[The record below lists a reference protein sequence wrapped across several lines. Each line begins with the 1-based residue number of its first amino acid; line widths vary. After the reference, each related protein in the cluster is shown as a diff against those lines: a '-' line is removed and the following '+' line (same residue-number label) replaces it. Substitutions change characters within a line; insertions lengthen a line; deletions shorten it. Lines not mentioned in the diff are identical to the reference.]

1 MQDGKTALMKAI
13 APFVRGLQRTFNEK
27 AVFWSGISEDEKAVY
42 WSDRRKIIRLLL
54 DKECDMNVQDN
65 VCS

>member
-13 APFVRGLQRTFNEK
+13 APFVRLFSLTPDEK
-27 AVFWSGISEDEKAVY
+27 AVFWSG
-42 WSDRRKIIRLLL
+42 RRKIIWLLL
-54 DKECDMNVQDN
+54 DKGCDMNVQDN

>member
-13 APFVRGLQRTFNEK
+13 APFLRGFQSTF
-27 AVFWSGISEDEKAVY
+27 DEKAVY
-42 WSDRRKIIRLLL
+42 WIDRRKIIQLLL
-54 DKECDMNVQDN
+54 DKGCDMNVQDN

>member
-27 AVFWSGISEDEKAVY
+27 AVFWSG
-42 WSDRRKIIRLLL
+42 RRKIIWLLL
-54 DKECDMNVQDN
+54 DKGCDMNVQDN

>member
-13 APFVRGLQRTFNEK
+13 TTFWKCRETGL
-27 AVFWSGISEDEKAVY
+27 
-42 WSDRRKIIRLLL
+42 KIIRLLL
-54 DKECDMNVQDN
+54 DKGCDMNVQDK

>member
-13 APFVRGLQRTFNEK
+13 APFVRLFSLTPDEK
-27 AVFWSGISEDEKAVY
+27 AVFWSGISEDEKAVF
-42 WSDRRKIIRLLL
+42 WSGRRKIIWLLL
-54 DKECDMNVQDN
+54 DKGCDMNVQDN